1 MKHLIYLITIVVII
15 VSLVVL
21 GFTLRQ
27 VNQQRTYLTDDLQRR
42 TSLLAD
48 SLKESIRPS
57 YLNNAT
63 SSLQNVLNK
72 FTGRERLL
80 GLAVYDSKSS
90 LYAVSLGLSPE
101 YIKEK
106 SPAELAMDSD
116 STKGDFFFF

>member
-1 MKHLIYLITIVVII
+1 MKQLLYLITIVIII
-15 VSLVVL
+15 VSLIVL
-21 GFTLRQ
+21 GFTFKQ
-27 VNQQRTYLTDDLQRR
+27 VHQQQSYLTDDLQRR

-72 FTGRERLL
+72 FAGRERLL
-80 GLAVYDSKSS
+80 GLAVYDSKGS
-90 LYAVSLGLSPE
+90 LYAASLGLSPE

-116 STKGDFFFF
+116 STK